1 MRNPFMQNKPADDSA
16 SQKMGA
22 EDLIRRHEALT
33 ATRVTWENHW
43 REIAERIL
51 PRQDSFQRNWTEGA
65 KRNEKIFDSTAPVAL
80 ERFAAAM
87 ESMLTPRAQRWH
99 RLRASDQALNE
110 AEGVRDWFRRVE
122 DILFA
127 ARYSPRANYASQ
139 QHETYMSLGA
149 FGTGVLFVGE
159 EIGRGLRYK
168 SIHLSDCCFA
178 EDANGRIDTLFRKYR
193 LSARQ
198 AAQRWPEKDLPRGI
212 KRALEKEPERRF
224 DFLHA
229 VLPRDEVKAGRASA
243 KNYAFASYHLAVE
256 DRVILQEGGF
266 EQFPYAVSRYVT
278 APNEVYGRSPAMAVL
293 PDIKML
299 NEMSRTIIRAA
310 HKTVDPPVLI
320 HDDGILGGRPD
331 LRPNAI
337 NYGALDS
344 AGRPLM
350 QPFQNNAR
358 IDIGLDMMNQ
368 RREVINDAFLVSLFQ
383 ILVQGPAMTATEVL
397 ERAQE
402 KGVLLGPTVGRQQ
415 SESLGPMIEREIAIL
430 AKADALPPMPRAL
443 LEAGGAYEIRYDSP
457 LTRAQKAEEGLGVM
471 RALEIAGS
479 MAAADPS
486 IFDNF
491 DADAVA
497 KIAVEVHGVEHILRK
512 KEEVEAM
519 RGQRSQQETLGQTLA
534 AGPQV
539 ADTLATLSGVEG
551 ALEGAGA
558 GLEAMLAQAGGDGG
572 GQAGPPAPDN
582 SSPGN
587 GSPGNVSP
595 GAAVAAALAGGRGHA

>member
-1 MRNPFMQNKPADDSA
+1 MQDSRAD
-16 SQKMGA
+16 
-22 EDLIRRHEALT
+22 ELIRRHQELASSR
-33 ATRVTWENHW
+33 ATWENHW

-51 PRQDSFQRNWTEGA
+51 PRQDSFQTKWSEGA
-65 KRNEKIFDSTAPVAL
+65 KRNEKIFDSTAPIAL

-99 RLRASDQALNE
+99 RLRATDQVLND
-110 AEGVRDWFRRVE
+110 ADGVRDWFRQVE

-159 EIGRGLRYK
+159 EVGSGLRYK

-178 EDANGRIDTLFRKYR
+178 EDANGRIDTVFRKYR

-212 KRALEKEPERRF
+212 QRALEKEPERRF

-229 VLPRDEVKAGRASA
+229 VLPRGEVRPGRADA
-243 KNYAFASYHLAVE
+243 KNLPFASTHVAVE
-256 DRVILQEGGF
+256 ERMILQEGGF

-337 NYGALDS
+337 NYGGVDS
-344 AGRPLM
+344 SGRPLM

-358 IDIGLDMMNQ
+358 VDIGLDMMNQ

-415 SESLGPMIEREIAIL
+415 SESLGPMIERELAIL
-430 AKADALPPMPRAL
+430 ARADALPPMPAAL
-443 LEAGGAYEIRYDSP
+443 QEAGGDYEIQYDSP
-457 LTRAQKAEEGLGVM
+457 LTRAQRAEEGLGVM
-471 RALEIAGS
+471 RALEIAGA
-479 MAAADPS
+479 MAVADPS
-486 IFDNF
+486 VFDNF

-512 KEEVEAM
+512 KEEVEAL
-519 RGQRSQQETLGQTLA
+519 RGERIQQEGLSQTLA

-539 ADTLATLSGVEG
+539 ADTVSKLSNVEG
-551 ALEGAGA
+551 GGA
-558 GLEAMLAQAGGDGG
+558 GLEAVLAQVAAGAVGPGGPNAPTGG
-572 GQAGPPAPDN
+572 GP
-582 SSPGN
+582 
-587 GSPGNVSP
+587 P
-595 GAAVAAALAGGRGHA
+595 GAAPVPGSGGGLPNA

>member
-1 MRNPFMQNKPADDSA
+1 MQDSRADA
-16 SQKMGA
+16 
-22 EDLIRRHEALT
+22 LIRRHQELASSR
-33 ATRVTWENHW
+33 ATWENHW

-51 PRQDSFQRNWTEGA
+51 PRQDSFQTKWSEGA
-65 KRNEKIFDSTAPVAL
+65 KRNEKIFDSTAPIAL

-99 RLRASDQALNE
+99 RLRASDPALND
-110 AEGVRDWFRRVE
+110 ADGVRDWFRQVE
-122 DILFA
+122 NILFA

-159 EIGRGLRYK
+159 EVGSGLRYK

-178 EDANGRIDTLFRKYR
+178 EDANGRIDTVFRKYR

-212 KRALEKEPERRF
+212 QRALEKEPERRF

-229 VLPRDEVKAGRASA
+229 VLPRSEVKVGKSDA
-243 KNYAFASYHLAVE
+243 KNLPYASTHVAIE
-256 DRVILQEGGF
+256 DRVVLQEGGF

-337 NYGALDS
+337 NYGGVDS

-358 IDIGLDMMNQ
+358 VDIGLDMMNQ

-415 SESLGPMIEREIAIL
+415 SESLGPMIERELAIL
-430 AKADALPPMPRAL
+430 ARADALPPMPAAL
-443 LEAGGAYEIRYDSP
+443 REAGGDYEIQYDSP
-457 LTRAQKAEEGLGVM
+457 LTRAQRAEEGLGVM
-471 RALEIAGS
+471 RALEIAGA
-479 MAAADPS
+479 MAAADPT

-512 KEEVEAM
+512 KDDVEAL
-519 RGQRSQQETLGQTLA
+519 RGQRTQQEGLSQTLA

-539 ADTLATLSGVEG
+539 ADTVSKLSAVEG
-551 ALEGAGA
+551 GGA
-558 GLEAMLAQAGGDGG
+558 GLEAVLAQVAGGVGVPG
-572 GQAGPPAPDN
+572 VAGDPGVAVPV
-582 SSPGN
+582 PGN
-587 GSPGNVSP
+587 
-595 GAAVAAALAGGRGHA
+595 AGGLPDA

>member
-1 MRNPFMQNKPADDSA
+1 MQDSRADA
-16 SQKMGA
+16 
-22 EDLIRRHEALT
+22 LIRRHQELA
-33 ATRVTWENHW
+33 ATRATWENHW

-51 PRQDSFQRNWTEGA
+51 PRQDSFQTKWSEGA
-65 KRNEKIFDSTAPVAL
+65 KRNEKIFDSTAPIAL

-99 RLRASDQALNE
+99 RLRASDQTLND
-110 AEGVRDWFRRVE
+110 ADGVRDWFRQVE

-159 EIGRGLRYK
+159 EVGSGLRYK

-178 EDANGRIDTLFRKYR
+178 EDANGRIDTVFRKYR

-212 KRALEKEPERRF
+212 QRALEKEPERRF

-229 VLPRDEVKAGRASA
+229 VLPRGEFKPGKSDA
-243 KNYAFASYHLAVE
+243 KNLPYASTHVAIE
-256 DRVILQEGGF
+256 DRTVLQEGGF

-337 NYGALDS
+337 NYGGVDS

-358 IDIGLDMMNQ
+358 VDIGLDMMNQ

-415 SESLGPMIEREIAIL
+415 SESLGPMIERELAIL
-430 AKADALPPMPRAL
+430 ARADALPPMPAAL
-443 LEAGGAYEIRYDSP
+443 HETGGDYEIQYDSP
-457 LTRAQKAEEGLGVM
+457 LTRAQRAEEGLGVM
-471 RALEIAGS
+471 RALEIAGA

-486 IFDNF
+486 VFDNF

-512 KEEVEAM
+512 KDDVEAL
-519 RGQRSQQETLGQTLA
+519 RGQRAQQEGLSQTLA

-539 ADTLATLSGVEG
+539 ADTVSKLSAVEG
-551 ALEGAGA
+551 GGA
-558 GLEAMLAQAGGDGG
+558 GLEAVLAQVAGDA
-572 GQAGPPAPDN
+572 AGP
-582 SSPGN
+582 GN
-587 GSPGNVSP
+587 AGDP
-595 GAAVAAALAGGRGHA
+595 GASLSVPADMKGLPDA

>member
-1 MRNPFMQNKPADDSA
+1 MQDSRAD
-16 SQKMGA
+16 
-22 EDLIRRHEALT
+22 ELIRRHQELA
-33 ATRVTWENHW
+33 ATRATWENHW
-43 REIAERIL
+43 REIAERVL
-51 PRQDSFQRNWTEGA
+51 PRQDSFQTKWSEGA
-65 KRNEKIFDSTAPVAL
+65 KRNEKIFDSTAPIAL

-110 AEGVRDWFRRVE
+110 ADGVRDWFRRVE

-159 EIGRGLRYK
+159 EVGSGLRYK

-178 EDANGRIDTLFRKYR
+178 EDANGRIDTVFRKYR

-212 KRALEKEPERRF
+212 RRAVEKEPERRF

-229 VLPRDEVKAGRASA
+229 VMPRGEIKRGKADA
-243 KNYAFASYHLAVE
+243 KNLPFASTHLAVE
-256 DRVILQEGGF
+256 GRQIMQDGGF

-337 NYGALDS
+337 NYGGVDS

-358 IDIGLDMMNQ
+358 VDIGLDMMNQ

-415 SESLGPMIEREIAIL
+415 SESLGPMIERELSIL
-430 AKADALPPMPRAL
+430 ARADALPPMPAAL
-443 LEAGGAYEIRYDSP
+443 RDAGGDYEIQYDSP
-457 LTRAQKAEEGLGVM
+457 LTRAQRAEEGLGVM
-471 RALEIAGS
+471 RALEIVGT

-512 KEEVEAM
+512 KEDVEAL
-519 RGQRSQQETLGQTLA
+519 RGERTQQEGLSQTLA

-539 ADTLATLSGVEG
+539 ADTVSKLSSVEG
-551 ALEGAGA
+551 GGAGI
-558 GLEAMLAQAGGDGG
+558 EAVLAQIAADGTG
-572 GQAGPPAPDN
+572 TEAPESVASDPVARDVPSGPALSAPASTPAP
-582 SSPGN
+582 
-587 GSPGNVSP
+587 V
-595 GAAVAAALAGGRGHA
+595 GGLSDA

>member
-1 MRNPFMQNKPADDSA
+1 MKNTGADDMPN
-16 SQKMGA
+16 QKIEA
-22 EDLIRRHEALT
+22 EDLIRRHEELAS
-33 ATRVTWENHW
+33 TRATWENHW

-51 PRQDSFQRNWTEGA
+51 PRQDSFQSKWTAGA

-99 RLRASDQALNE
+99 RLRASDQDLNE

-149 FGTGVLFVGE
+149 FGTGVLYVGE
-159 EIGRGLRYK
+159 EVGQGLRYK

-178 EDANGRIDTLFRKYR
+178 EDANGRIDTLYRKYR

-198 AAQRWPEKDLPRGI
+198 AAQRWADKDLPRGI

-229 VLPRDEVKAGRASA
+229 VLPRGDVNSGKANA
-243 KNYAFASYHLAVE
+243 KSFAFASYHVAVE
-256 DRVILQEGGF
+256 DRTILQEGGF

-320 HDDGILGGRPD
+320 HDDGILGGQPD

-337 NYGALDS
+337 NYGAVDS
-344 AGRPLM
+344 GGRPLM

-358 IDIGLDMMNQ
+358 VDIGLDMMNQ

-430 AKADALPPMPRAL
+430 SKADALPTMPQAL
-443 LEAGGAYEIRYDSP
+443 VDAGGEYEILYDSP

-512 KEEVEAM
+512 KEDVEAK
-519 RGQRSQQETLGQTLA
+519 RGQRAQQETMSQTLA

-539 ADTLATLSGVEG
+539 ADTVAKLSGVEG
-551 ALEGAGA
+551 AIEGAGA
-558 GLEAMLAQAGGDGG
+558 GLEAMLAQAEGE
-572 GQAGPPAPDN
+572 AGPRAAAPPSGPDGPA
-582 SSPGN
+582 
-587 GSPGNVSP
+587 
-595 GAAVAAALAGGRGHA
+595 GALAAALAGGRGDA